1 MLIFWS
7 SGEGREER
15 KAGREEGLGTRR
27 LEAFVKRVFGSVRLG
42 KKKAEWSAL
51 FEARFRLYPLRFF
64 AAKGSLCSIFQFGH
78 TTRFTQ
84 VSYTDKRTNFVEFHE
99 IVTSRYLHFF
109 ARMFVEIHVLE
120 FCKKKVLGLK
130 LRHCKKKR
138 TSTRLESPSMFS
150 KKAADLPSLGQKTVP
165 RQVVC
170 DRKIITARVPQDL
183 IPFCKAIIKEMSWC
197 YVR

>member
-27 LEAFVKRVFGSVRLG
+27 LEAFFKRVFGSVRLG

-120 FCKKKVLGLK
+120 FCKKKYSAWNCGIVRKKERVLGSNLQACFRRK
-130 LRHCKKKR
+130 PRICPALDRKPFPGRSSAIARSSPLECRR
-138 TSTRLESPSMFS
+138 TSFHSAKQL
-150 KKAADLPSLGQKTVP
+150 
-165 RQVVC
+165 
-170 DRKIITARVPQDL
+170 
-183 IPFCKAIIKEMSWC
+183 
-197 YVR
+197 